1 MLPIVVNSSDLI
13 HNPDF
18 RTLLTLH
25 AMFGFAMRGLV
36 VIVVLLVAVSA
47 MRHEPFRPLPTA
59 PMPAVNV
66 P

>member
-1 MLPIVVNSSDLI
+1 
-13 HNPDF
+13 
-18 RTLLTLH
+18 
-25 AMFGFAMRGLV
+25 MFVIAMRGLV
-36 VIVVLLVAVSA
+36 AIVVLLVAVAA